1 MAVGMASG
9 LGGHNMRHMILT
21 RTVFL
26 LLGGAFLACSDGKEP
41 EADPAPLLSFDT
53 TRVRIVSRTDTIS
66 LLVELAKTQEQK
78 TMGLMERTH
87 LADSSGMLFLYE
99 ATQPGTAGFWMFRT
113 KIPLDIAFVDSAGVI
128 RAIRNM
134 VPCTTATAGGCPTY
148 NPDVPYR
155 AALEVNAGFFQRRSI
170 GVGDRVVLADTGR
183 STE

>member
-26 LLGGAFLACSDGKEP
+26 LLGGAFLACSGGKEP

-53 TRVRIVSRTDTIS
+53 TRVRIVSRTDTIN
-66 LLVELAKTQEQK
+66 LLVELAKTPAQK

-87 LADSSGMLFLYE
+87 LADSSGMLFLYD

-113 KIPLDIAFVDSAGVI
+113 KIPLDIAFLDSTGVI
-128 RAIRNM
+128 RSIRNM

-155 AALEVNAGFFQRRSI
+155 AALEVNAGFFQRRN
-170 GVGDRVVLADTGR
+170 VALGDRVLLGDTLR
-183 STE
+183 